1 MLAGCFSN
9 PLEGL
14 IEGVTGG
21 NVDLGGSSLPSGFPS
36 SEVPLIEGEI
46 VYGGSVTAEG
56 ATIFNVTIKV
66 QDASA
71 LETITSQL
79 EGAGFTS
86 SAGTGAEGVT
96 GGGAVFT
103 SDKWG
108 VLVVVSEDGTNG
120 FVANY
125 TVTSAATQ

>member
-1 MLAGCFSN
+1 
-9 PLEGL
+9 
-14 IEGVTGG
+14 
-21 NVDLGGSSLPSGFPS
+21 
-36 SEVPLIEGEI
+36 
-46 VYGGSVTAEG
+46 
-56 ATIFNVTIKV
+56 V

-71 LETITSQL
+71 LETITGQL